1 MAEQAEGE
9 EGESEDKE
17 YDCGTVCMPVV
28 LASYSTYFFLL
39 SRAPVSYVPDCS

>member
-9 EGESEDKE
+9 EGESEDKS

-28 LASYSTYFFLL
+28 LASSSTYFFFF
-39 SRAPVSYVPDCS
+39 SCVKSP